1 MFDPDGAARHLLLT
15 YDFPPMGGGIARLTG
30 ELAGRYPAGSLLVS
44 TGRAPGSSE
53 IDDQLRNPV
62 DRVGIMSTR
71 LRTIQGLIL
80 WSHRVRQLGRSFN
93 PGFVWCGNLKPA
105 AYPALWLHRREKVPY
120 GVMLY
125 GSELLLLKHRIRR
138 SRGKRQAARTLLRH
152 VSVLLTISKWT
163 RQLCLEVLD
172 ELGWKSGDID
182 VRLVPLGTDPRKF
195 RPGLN
200 VRATRDQYG
209 LQHMR
214 WLLTVARLVGHKGI
228 DTGLRVLAALGD
240 SHPELGYLIVGTG
253 PMQPQLQALARE
265 LGIAHRVRF
274 LTGVPDAELPLLY
287 NCAEVYLGLSR
298 PEELLIEG
306 FGISLAEASASA
318 LPVVTGRAGGMSDA
332 VRHGLSGL
340 LVDATS
346 VSAATAAVQS
356 LIENREL
363 GRRLGQAGRRAVEEY
378 FNWDRVAEEV
388 RGIGEE
394 YAGSKAGKR
403 VSG

>member
-1 MFDPDGAARHLLLT
+1 
-15 YDFPPMGGGIARLTG
+15 
-30 ELAGRYPAGSLLVS
+30 
-44 TGRAPGSSE
+44 
-53 IDDQLRNPV
+53 
-62 DRVGIMSTR
+62 
-71 LRTIQGLIL
+71 
-80 WSHRVRQLGRSFN
+80 
-93 PGFVWCGNLKPA
+93 
-105 AYPALWLHRREKVPY
+105 
-120 GVMLY
+120 
-125 GSELLLLKHRIRR
+125 
-138 SRGKRQAARTLLRH
+138 
-152 VSVLLTISKWT
+152 
-163 RQLCLEVLD
+163 
-172 ELGWKSGDID
+172 
-182 VRLVPLGTDPRKF
+182 
-195 RPGLN
+195 
-200 VRATRDQYG
+200 
-209 LQHMR
+209 MR